1 MILELVAEA
10 KAQGLPEQRASAV
23 LQVSP
28 RTLQRWREPAKPK
41 APAAPRRRP
50 ANALTRAEAAAVI
63 SVIKSPAHADQSC
76 RELALSL
83 ENAPEQAVSVSP
95 VTVWRYQV
103 ALDCNGPRGRQ
114 TSQRHGP
121 APDTDWVTGPNQLW
135 DYDVTVLR
143 SEERWVFW
151 YLYSLLDH
159 FSRKAVAWLVQPTFC
174 SEQIQTLWDLGLV
187 HEGLLEVPTDQWP
200 KSLSDRGAQTPALA
214 PERKRGASVRSQ
226 STRQYFKKL
235 GIDQLFS
242 RPRTPNDNP
251 QIEAH
256 FGTIK
261 SQPAYPGYFND
272 IPAAVTYFT
281 GFYAWYND
289 VHPLTTV
296 RMLTPSQVHTG
307 QAPTLL
313 AARQPHQT
321 EALASR
327 RDASHTP
334 FTLEE
339 LIAQPL
345 PDVSQCPVYS
355 WAGPNPVP
363 QNTRHPLR
371 N

>member
-10 KAQGLPEQRASAV
+10 KAQGLPENRAGQV

-28 RTLQRWREPAKPK
+28 RSLQRWRAPVQPK
-41 APAAPRRRP
+41 EPAAPRPRP
-50 ANALTRAEAAAVI
+50 VNALTREEAAAVV
-63 SVIKSPAHADQSC
+63 SVIRSPAHADQSC

-143 SEERWVFW
+143 SAERWVFW

-159 FSRKAVAWLVQPTFC
+159 FSRKAVAWLVHPSFC

-187 HEGLLEVPTDQWP
+187 NEGRLDLPADQWP
-200 KSLSDRGAQTPALA
+200 QSLSDRGAQM
-214 PERKRGASVRSQ
+214 RSQ

-235 GIDQLFS
+235 GIPQLFS

-251 QIEAH
+251 RIEAH

-261 SQPAYPGYFND
+261 SQPVYPGYFVD
-272 IPAAVTYFT
+272 VPAAVTYFT
-281 GFYAWYND
+281 GFYPWYND
-289 VHPLTTV
+289 VHPLTTL
-296 RMLTPSQVHTG
+296 RMLTPHQVHTG
-307 QAPTLL
+307 QAVGLL
-313 AARQPHQT
+313 AARQTRQT

-327 RDASHTP
+327 RNTAHAP

-345 PDVSQCPVYS
+345 PNVAQCPVYT
-355 WAGPNPVP
+355 WAGPNLVP

>member
-1 MILELVAEA
+1 MLELVAEA
-10 KAQGLPEQRASAV
+10 KAQGLPEERASEV
-23 LQVSP
+23 LQVSS
-28 RTLQRWREPAKPK
+28 RSLQRWRRPAQPKP
-41 APAAPRRRP
+41 PAAPRPRP
-50 ANALTRAEAAAVI
+50 TNALTRAEAAAVI

-121 APDTDWVTGPNQLW
+121 APDTEWVTGPNKLW
-135 DYDVTVLR
+135 DWDVTVLR
-143 SEERWVFW
+143 SGETGVFW

-159 FSRKAVAWLVQPTFC
+159 FSRKAVAWLIDERQ
-174 SEQIQTLWDLGLV
+174 SSDLAQRLWDQGLV
-187 HEGLLEVPTDQWP
+187 NEARLDLPHSEWP
-200 KSLSDRGAQTPALA
+200 QSLSDRGAPM
-214 PERKRGASVRSQ
+214 RSH
-226 STRQYFKKL
+226 STRHYFTKL
-235 GIDQLFS
+235 GIGQLFS

-251 QIEAH
+251 RIEAH

-261 SQPAYPGYFND
+261 SQPVYPDYFVD
-272 IPAAVTYFT
+272 VPEAVTYFI

-289 VHPLTTV
+289 LHPLTTLG
-296 RMLTPSQVHTG
+296 MLTPNQVHTG
-307 QAPTLL
+307 QAASLL
-313 AARQPHQT
+313 AARQTHQA
-321 EALASR
+321 EAFASR
-327 RDASHTP
+327 RDAGHAP

-355 WAGPNPVP
+355 WAGPQPGP
-363 QNTRHPLR
+363 AKHATPLA
-371 N
+371 